1 MWMEGPLGNNAVSSL
16 SHSHR
21 KKETSDVKRLTFNR
35 KCGEDDK
42 APGSGLTTCPGR
54 HTAAYRLP
62 LTWACVIRVEFPGI
76 GDIFSCPLPEL
87 NLPPTMSESLIKRH
101 PLQRLPSPSR
111 GISALVHVSALVPWF
126 GLPLRSMAD
135 TLRWRV
141 LRAFSGLSSCMYYD
155 CNTRSTSEESMTNEF
170 QACMKIPIRRRWSL
184 QSKNFVDNW
193 C

>member
-1 MWMEGPLGNNAVSSL
+1 MWMEGPLGNNAVGSL

-76 GDIFSCPLPEL
+76 GNIFSCPPAGTQFA
-87 NLPPTMSESLIKRH
+87 PDYVRVPHQAASAAAAPQSLEGHLCPGPCKC
-101 PLQRLPSPSR
+101 
-111 GISALVHVSALVPWF
+111 
-126 GLPLRSMAD
+126 
-135 TLRWRV
+135 
-141 LRAFSGLSSCMYYD
+141 SGPVVR
-155 CNTRSTSEESMTNEF
+155 T
-170 QACMKIPIRRRWSL
+170 PIEIHG
-184 QSKNFVDNW
+184 
-193 C
+193 

>member
-1 MWMEGPLGNNAVSSL
+1 MQRNRRARD
-16 SHSHR
+16 HR
-21 KKETSDVKRLTFNR
+21 RRLHLEESR
-35 KCGEDDK
+35 AAHRGI
-42 APGSGLTTCPGR
+42 PR
-54 HTAAYRLP
+54 HTAYRSRGHASYGWNSPELVTSS
-62 LTWACVIRVEFPGI
+62 LA
-76 GDIFSCPLPEL
+76 PLPEL